1 MKLFFNT
8 LLFLFIFILFENN
21 AYSLSDYQIK
31 EICQKKPRISAC
43 IKNLKFK
50 KLNLI
55 QGKRI
60 EIPVEPF
67 KK

>member
-1 MKLFFNT
+1 MKFFFNS
-8 LLFLFIFILFENN
+8 LLYFLVLFSFPNGS
-21 AYSLSDYQIK
+21 YSLSDKQIYD
-31 EICQKKPRISAC
+31 ICQKSLRRLTC
-43 IKNLKFK
+43 VKNLKNK

-60 EIPVEPF
+60 EIPVIPF